1 MAAPH
6 FGQPIVRPIRNF
18 AGYCAKNTTLRRY
31 ENQIL
36 FSSLVTKMPREDYD
50 RVKPLWKEA
59 MRVRGRLIVT
69 ALILHAWLGCTTAA
83 LSQDDVERCSA
94 IAADQA
100 RLDCLRALLQKSSS
114 GTITA
119 ESGDVADLWP
129 LIRTPRPNGAADAV
143 AIMRTAETTQS
154 DPDLAGLMI
163 RCQEKARLEVLLALV
178 RPLPP
183 RSKRNV
189 TVNLGPSESVLHG
202 EALPI
207 GTALLLPI
215 DATTF
220 TTGPWRDLNQL
231 SVRIS
236 DPEGDIRGVI
246 SLGGIRPAVAK
257 LAASCPSG

>member
-1 MAAPH
+1 
-6 FGQPIVRPIRNF
+6 
-18 AGYCAKNTTLRRY
+18 
-31 ENQIL
+31 
-36 FSSLVTKMPREDYD
+36 
-50 RVKPLWKEA
+50 

-69 ALILHAWLGCTTAA
+69 ALILHAWLGCCTTAA
-83 LSQDDVERCSA
+83 LSQDDVEHCSA

-100 RLDCLRALLQKSSS
+100 RLDCLKALLQKPSA
-114 GTITA
+114 GTATI
-119 ESGDVADLWP
+119 ENGGSNDLWP

-154 DPDLAGLMI
+154 DPDLAGLMV
-163 RCQEKARLEVLLALV
+163 RCQDKARLEVLLALV

-183 RSKRNV
+183 RSKRDV
-189 TVNLGPSESVLHG
+189 TVSVGASESVLRA

-207 GTALLLPI
+207 GTALLLPV

-220 TTGPWRDLNQL
+220 TTGPWHDLNKF

-246 SLGGIRPAVAK
+246 SLAGIRPALAK

>member
-1 MAAPH
+1 MPVERQTDCNRLD
-6 FGQPIVRPIRNF
+6 FGRLAGLHRRPLFHRMTSSTAKSLQPI
-18 AGYCAKNTTLRRY
+18 RRA
-31 ENQIL
+31 
-36 FSSLVTKMPREDYD
+36 S
-50 RVKPLWKEA
+50 
-59 MRVRGRLIVT
+59 T
-69 ALILHAWLGCTTAA
+69 A
-83 LSQDDVERCSA
+83 SRRCS
-94 IAADQA
+94 
-100 RLDCLRALLQKSSS
+100 KNPSS
-114 GTITA
+114 GTTTV
-119 ESGDVADLWP
+119 ENGGSEDLWP
-129 LIRTPRPNGAADAV
+129 LVRTPRPNGAADAI

-183 RSKRNV
+183 RSKRDV
-189 TVNLGPSESVLHG
+189 TVNLGASESVLHA
-202 EALPI
+202 EVLPV

-220 TTGPWRDLNQL
+220 TTGPWRDLKQF

-246 SLGGIRPAVAK
+246 SLEGIRPAMAR